1 VLSSFLATVGGVV
14 YLLLG
19 TGPTPQVTTANFT
32 LALLIMVVLGG
43 AGTKWGALIGGVL
56 YTYLDNR
63 LGAIGD
69 SSTVQ
74 DLPKVL
80 RVPLSEP
87 LFLLGVLFILIVFF
101 VPGGIAGLARPG
113 RPSSLRRL
121 EDSLRAEHATV
132 EPGPTPTEEGV

>member
-1 VLSSFLATVGGVV
+1 MCGGSTLS
-14 YLLLG
+14 
-19 TGPTPQVTTANFT
+19 VTQPNFT
-32 LALLIMVVLGG
+32 LTLLLMVVLGG
-43 AGTKWGALIGGVL
+43 AGSRWGAVLGGVL
-56 YTYLDNR
+56 YTYLNDR

-74 DLPKVL
+74 DLPRVL